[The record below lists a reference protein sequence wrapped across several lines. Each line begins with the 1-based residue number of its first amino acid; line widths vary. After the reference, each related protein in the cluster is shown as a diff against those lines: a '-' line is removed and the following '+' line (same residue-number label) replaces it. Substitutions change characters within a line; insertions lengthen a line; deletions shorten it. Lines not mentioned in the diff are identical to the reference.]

1 MGPATGL
8 EDPQQLVNILVKSGV
23 NAIIGHKGILKLFH
37 ESLVS
42 TPFIFHLSGATNLG
56 KDPEYKTL
64 VSNVETAVAMGADAV
79 SIHVTFGHPQERE
92 MLRDFGRVST
102 QCDRY
107 GMPLL
112 AMAYLA
118 QSAVKANNDTQP
130 ELHVVRVAHELGA
143 DIIKVANPGNND
155 ILKEIVSSSQV
166 PLIVGGGP
174 RHDDLNFIENIRGMM
189 AAGIDGVAVGRQVFQ
204 SPDIAAEL
212 SALYAVVHH
221 PQAVSRLSPAR

>member
-1 MGPATGL
+1 
-8 EDPQQLVNILVKSGV
+8 
-23 NAIIGHKGILKLFH
+23 
-37 ESLVS
+37 
-42 TPFIFHLSGATNLG
+42 
-56 KDPEYKTL
+56 
-64 VSNVETAVAMGADAV
+64 
-79 SIHVTFGHPQERE
+79 
-92 MLRDFGRVST
+92 
-102 QCDRY
+102 
-107 GMPLL
+107 
-112 AMAYLA
+112 MAYLA

-130 ELHVVRVAHELGA
+130 ELHAVRVAQELGA

-155 ILKEIVSSSQV
+155 ILEDMVSSSQV

-212 SALYAVVHH
+212 SGLYAVVHN